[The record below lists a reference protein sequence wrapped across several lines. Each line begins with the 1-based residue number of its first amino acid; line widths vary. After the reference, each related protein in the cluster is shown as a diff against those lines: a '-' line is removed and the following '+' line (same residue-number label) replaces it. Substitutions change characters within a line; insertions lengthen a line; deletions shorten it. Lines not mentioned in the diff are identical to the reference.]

1 MILYGVV
8 AGLMLITVTMLHR
21 HEFAGEEKGIH
32 LWKPLSST
40 LMTGILL
47 IAFFRGEC
55 ARMEFTLAILAGIL
69 LCFGGDMALMFM
81 NRSKKAFRIGLVL
94 FLLGHVAYI
103 AAFTWFSGFHRSDWI
118 SGAILAVLGIAVYVY
133 LLPGLGDMKIPVLLY
148 VIIISVM
155 VNRAV
160 SVFSGDYFTAT
171 QAWLITG
178 GAVLFYVSD
187 VILALARFR
196 HTWRYGRINL
206 AFYYAGQV
214 LTAMSAGF
222 FCVI

>member
-1 MILYGVV
+1 MILYGTVV
-8 AGLMLITVTMLHR
+8 ALMAVTVIMLHR
-21 HEFAGEEKGIH
+21 HEFAGNEKGIH
-32 LWKPLSST
+32 LWKPLSSA
-40 LMTGILL
+40 LMTCVLL

-55 ARMEFTLAILAGIL
+55 ARAEYTLALLAGVL

-103 AAFTWFSGFHRSDWI
+103 AAFTWFSGFHASDWI
-118 SGAILAVLGIAVYVY
+118 SGSVLVLLGIAVYAY
-133 LLPGLGDMKIPVLLY
+133 LLPGLGDMKLPVLLY
-148 VIIISVM
+148 VVIISLM

-160 SVFSGDYFTAT
+160 SVFAGDYFTVT
-171 QAWLITG
+171 QAWLIAG

-206 AFYYAGQV
+206 AFYYSGQV
-214 LTAMSAGF
+214 LTALSAGF
-222 FCVI
+222 FCAA